1 MRNNFLRPFAVLS
14 SALAMVATVGLLTSC
29 DDDDD
34 DEGAIVAPTVSDSNA
49 SGTAGTN
56 SDEYVDLGLSVKWAR
71 YNVSASTPDGYGDY
85 FTWGEVN
92 AVSARALSPYTDKD
106 ATDFAGDATYDA
118 ATAKWGDAWKTPTK
132 DQLEELKSKCTWE
145 WGTYD
150 GTSVKGFLVTGTN
163 GKSIFLPVA
172 GYQTVTATTTE
183 DEDGVK
189 TTTYSVS
196 TSYNGTTGYYQ
207 SSTPNTTD
215 TDNAY
220 FLHLYNSELQN
231 VTDGERSIGRSIR
244 PVTE

>member
-1 MRNNFLRPFAVLS
+1 MRNNFLRPFAALS
-14 SALAMVATVGLLTSC
+14 LASAMIATVGLLTSC

-34 DEGAIVAPTVSDSNA
+34 DDGVIAASTVSDSSA

-71 YNVSASTPDGYGDY
+71 YNVGASTPDDYGDY
-85 FTWGEVN
+85 FTWGETL
-92 AVSARALSPYTDKD
+92 AVSARALSPYDDDD

-118 ATAKWGDAWKTPTK
+118 ATAEWGDAWKTPTK
-132 DQLEELKSKCTWE
+132 DQLEELKSNCIWE

-150 GTSVKGFLVTGTN
+150 GTSVKGFLVTGSN
-163 GKSIFLPVA
+163 GNSIFLPAA
-172 GYQTVTATTTE
+172 GYQSVTATTTE

-189 TTTYSVS
+189 TTTYSMS
-196 TSYNGTTGYYQ
+196 TSYSGTTGYYQ
-207 SSTPNTTD
+207 SSTPNTSD

-220 FLHLYNSELQN
+220 FLHLYNCDSQN
-231 VTDGERSIGRSIR
+231 VADGDRSIGRSVR